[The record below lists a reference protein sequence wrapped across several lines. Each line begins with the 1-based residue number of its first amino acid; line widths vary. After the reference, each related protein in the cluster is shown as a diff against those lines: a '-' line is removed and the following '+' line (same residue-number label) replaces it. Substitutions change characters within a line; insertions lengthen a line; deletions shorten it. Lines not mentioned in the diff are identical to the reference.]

1 MLKTSPAMALK
12 SQNKTQN
19 KSKKSLNPY
28 SKNPKKKTDDVV
40 RFLLYSSLINQSILS
55 AKECVDVGLH
65 FALSALLDIVK
76 IPQAQVNK

>member
-1 MLKTSPAMALK
+1 MLKASPAMALK

-28 SKNPKKKTDDVV
+28 SKNPKKKTDVVV
-40 RFLLYSSLINQSILS
+40 RFLLYYKINQSILS

-65 FALSALLDIVK
+65 FTLSALFNVVK

>member
-1 MLKTSPAMALK
+1 MLKASLNMALK
-12 SQNKTQN
+12 SQN

-28 SKNPKKKTDDVV
+28 SKNPKRKTDDVV
-40 RFLLYSSLINQSILS
+40 RFLLYYKINQSILS

-65 FALSALLDIVK
+65 FTLGALLNIVK

>member
-1 MLKTSPAMALK
+1 MALK

-28 SKNPKKKTDDVV
+28 SKNPKRKTDVVV
-40 RFLLYSSLINQSILS
+40 RFLLYYKINQSILS

-65 FALSALLDIVK
+65 FTLSALFDIVK

>member
-1 MLKTSPAMALK
+1 MLKASPAMALK

-28 SKNPKKKTDDVV
+28 SKNPKKKTGVVV
-40 RFLLYSSLINQSILS
+40 RFLLYYKINQSILS

-65 FALSALLDIVK
+65 FTLSALLGIVK

>member
-1 MLKTSPAMALK
+1 MLKTGPAMALK

-28 SKNPKKKTDDVV
+28 SKNPKKKTDVVV
-40 RFLLYSSLINQSILS
+40 RFLLYSSIINQSILS
-55 AKECVDVGLH
+55 AKESVDVGLH
-65 FALSALLDIVK
+65 FTLGTLFDIVK